1 MVAPI
6 QTRPVLRFGAFEV
19 DLSSGELRHGGVK
32 LKVQEQP
39 FRVLAALLEQPGE
52 VVTREQLRAR
62 LWSSDTFVDFEHS
75 LNASIKKLRQALR
88 DDAACPHFI
97 ETLPKRGV
105 TGSLRPLKLIAE
117 SPMLRNKPQ
126 RPTWRTRPLSS
137 DRSAAPPS

>member
-6 QTRPVLRFGAFEV
+6 QTRSVLRFGAFEV
-19 DLSSGELRHGGVK
+19 DLSSGELRHRGVK

-88 DDAACPHFI
+88 VVGYHFRSGNWHRPLI
-97 ETLPKRGV
+97 ASDKAIQQQLIR
-105 TGSLRPLKLIAE
+105 GSLLRSSG
-117 SPMLRNKPQ
+117 SP
-126 RPTWRTRPLSS
+126 S
-137 DRSAAPPS
+137 

>member
-19 DLSSGELRHGGVK
+19 DLSSGELRHRGVK

-75 LNASIKKLRQALR
+75 LNASI
-88 DDAACPHFI
+88 